1 MRSAAEIV
9 CVVLEKIVKILQELF
24 CGLLP
29 NPGALEH
36 FPVVRRIV

>member
-1 MRSAAEIV
+1 MRSTAEIV

-24 CGLLP
+24 CSLFE
-29 NPGALEH
+29 NPEALEN